1 MKCIFQLSVLR
12 AGKKPLRYLKKMQQ
26 MNGKNGIHLL
36 ARFMIFF
43 LNDMNLWFQ
52 CSRLYKD
59 VILLFV
65 TRLHVSAVPSS
76 LPCRD
81 KEFTDIYG
89 FVEGKLLDGTGG
101 WVCKG
106 GEGESFS
113 AITIYQIGGK
123 GSKLFPSCPKPLFQ
137 SEAKCEAI
145 DMKTTFYSR
154 GNKTHFREKGFAFSL
169 VLIMRIFG
177 TC

>member
-1 MKCIFQLSVLR
+1 
-12 AGKKPLRYLKKMQQ
+12 
-26 MNGKNGIHLL
+26 
-36 ARFMIFF
+36 
-43 LNDMNLWFQ
+43 MNLWFQ

-59 VILLFV
+59 VILIFV

-123 GSKLFPSCPKPLFQ
+123 GSKLFPSVPKPLFQ
-137 SEAKCEAI
+137 SKAKCEAI
-145 DMKTTFYSR
+145 DMKTTFYSH
-154 GNKTHFREKGFAFSL
+154 GL
-169 VLIMRIFG
+169 IFG
-177 TC
+177 RKALLLVSFWKWEFLDFVKGLFFVAHTSMCSLQR